1 VCSVAIPMANRE
13 GTEPSGTNLTPPMK
27 RTASSSTTALAPI
40 VDHQTLTEYIQ
51 SRFDEFSRS
60 QKDVA
65 QYIVDHLDEVA
76 FQTAEELARRAN
88 TSSSTVVRFSQAL
101 GFHGFPDLQDAA
113 RDEYRR
119 RVEARGAGGDAD
131 PLFGLDQ
138 SPGEAAIAADHL
150 AVEETARRLSRSVL
164 DAAVADLSKAERVII
179 VAADQVAYF
188 GTYFRH
194 LLMLLGIPTDIVA
207 SHAQEGR
214 ARLARLD
221 ENAVLVGITA
231 GRAHPLVVRSLQ
243 LARHRRAT
251 TIAITDATL
260 SEAAKLAQH
269 SLFYS
274 SNSPSFVRSH
284 VALLSLL
291 QAMAQGVYANDGA
304 RADRIRAYRLK

>member
-1 VCSVAIPMANRE
+1 
-13 GTEPSGTNLTPPMK
+13 
-27 RTASSSTTALAPI
+27 LAPI

-119 RVEARGAGGDAD
+119 RVEARVGPGSGTGEAE

-138 SPGEAAIAADHL
+138 SPGEASIAADHL
-150 AVEETARRLSRSVL
+150 AVEETARRVSRSVL
-164 DAAVADLSKAERVII
+164 DAAVEEIGKAERVII

-221 ENAVLVGITA
+221 ENAVLIGITA

-291 QAMAQGVYANDGA
+291 QAMAQGIYANDGA

>member
-1 VCSVAIPMANRE
+1 
-13 GTEPSGTNLTPPMK
+13 MK

-119 RVEARGAGGDAD
+119 RVEARVGPASGGTEAE

-138 SPGEAAIAADHL
+138 SPGEASIAADHL
-150 AVEETARRLSRSVL
+150 AVEETARRVSRSVL
-164 DAAVADLSKAERVII
+164 DAAVEEIGKADRVII

-221 ENAVLVGITA
+221 ENAVLIGITA

>member
-1 VCSVAIPMANRE
+1 
-13 GTEPSGTNLTPPMK
+13 MK

-119 RVEARGAGGDAD
+119 RVEARVGAGSGGGEPE

-138 SPGEAAIAADHL
+138 SPGEASIAADHL
-150 AVEETARRLSRSVL
+150 AVEETARRVSRSVL
-164 DAAVADLSKAERVII
+164 DAAVEEIGKADRVII

-221 ENAVLVGITA
+221 ENAVLIGITA

-291 QAMAQGVYANDGA
+291 QAMAQGIYANDGA

>member
-1 VCSVAIPMANRE
+1 
-13 GTEPSGTNLTPPMK
+13 MK

-119 RVEARGAGGDAD
+119 RVEARVGPSSGGTEAE

-138 SPGEAAIAADHL
+138 SPGEASIAADHL
-150 AVEETARRLSRSVL
+150 AVEETARRVSRSVL
-164 DAAVADLSKAERVII
+164 DAAVEEIGKADRVII

-221 ENAVLVGITA
+221 ENAVLIGITA

>member
-1 VCSVAIPMANRE
+1 
-13 GTEPSGTNLTPPMK
+13 MK
-27 RTASSSTTALAPI
+27 RTASSSPTALAPI

-119 RVEARGAGGDAD
+119 RVEARGVGASGGSEPE

-138 SPGEAAIAADHL
+138 SPGEASIAADHL
-150 AVEETARRLSRSVL
+150 AVEETARRVSRSVL
-164 DAAVADLSKAERVII
+164 DAAVEEIGKADRVII

-221 ENAVLVGITA
+221 ENAVLIGITA

>member
-1 VCSVAIPMANRE
+1 
-13 GTEPSGTNLTPPMK
+13 MK

-119 RVEARGAGGDAD
+119 RVEARGVGASGASEPE

-138 SPGEAAIAADHL
+138 SPGEASIAADHL
-150 AVEETARRLSRSVL
+150 AVEETARRVSRSVL
-164 DAAVADLSKAERVII
+164 DAAVEEIGKADRVII

-291 QAMAQGVYANDGA
+291 QAMAQGIYANDGA

>member
-1 VCSVAIPMANRE
+1 
-13 GTEPSGTNLTPPMK
+13 MK

-101 GFHGFPDLQDAA
+101 GFHGFPDLQEQA
-113 RDEYRR
+113 REEYRR
-119 RVEARGAGGDAD
+119 RVEARGTGATGTE

-138 SPGEAAIAADHL
+138 SPGEATIAADHQ

-164 DAAVADLSKAERVII
+164 DQAVAEIGKADRVII

-188 GTYFRH
+188 GTYLRH
-194 LLMLLGIPTDIVA
+194 LLMLLGIQTDIVA
-207 SHAQEGR
+207 SHAQEAR

-221 ENAVLVGITA
+221 ENAVLIGITA

-243 LARHRRAT
+243 LARHRRAR

-260 SEAAKLAQH
+260 SDAAQLAH
-269 SLFYS
+269 LSLFYS
-274 SNSPSFVRSH
+274 SNSPAFVRSH

-291 QAMAQGVYANDGA
+291 QALAQGVYANDGS

>member
-1 VCSVAIPMANRE
+1 
-13 GTEPSGTNLTPPMK
+13 MK
-27 RTASSSTTALAPI
+27 RTASSSPTALAPI

-119 RVEARGAGGDAD
+119 RVEARSGGTGAGSEPE

-138 SPGEAAIAADHL
+138 SPGEASIAADHL
-150 AVEETARRLSRSVL
+150 AVEETARRVSRSVL
-164 DAAVADLSKAERVII
+164 DAAVEEIGKADRVII

-221 ENAVLVGITA
+221 ENAVLIGITA

-291 QAMAQGVYANDGA
+291 QALAQGVYANDGT

>member
-1 VCSVAIPMANRE
+1 
-13 GTEPSGTNLTPPMK
+13 MK

-119 RVEARGAGGDAD
+119 RVEARGVATTSGEPE

-138 SPGEAAIAADHL
+138 SPGEASIAADHL
-150 AVEETARRLSRSVL
+150 AVEETARRVSRSVL
-164 DAAVADLSKAERVII
+164 DAAVEEIGKADRVII

-221 ENAVLVGITA
+221 ENAVLIGITA

-291 QAMAQGVYANDGA
+291 QAMAQGIYANDGA

>member
-1 VCSVAIPMANRE
+1 
-13 GTEPSGTNLTPPMK
+13 MK

-119 RVEARGAGGDAD
+119 RVEARVGAASGGGEAE

-138 SPGEAAIAADHL
+138 SPGEASIAADHL
-150 AVEETARRLSRSVL
+150 AVEETARRVSRSVL
-164 DAAVADLSKAERVII
+164 DAAVEEIGKADRVII

-221 ENAVLVGITA
+221 ENAVLIGITA

>member
-1 VCSVAIPMANRE
+1 
-13 GTEPSGTNLTPPMK
+13 MK

-119 RVEARGAGGDAD
+119 RVEARVGAASGGGEAE

-138 SPGEAAIAADHL
+138 SPGEASIAADHL
-150 AVEETARRLSRSVL
+150 AVEETARRVSRSVL
-164 DAAVADLSKAERVII
+164 DAAVEEIGKADRVII

-221 ENAVLVGITA
+221 ENAVLIGITA

-274 SNSPSFVRSH
+274 ANSPSFVRSH

>member
-1 VCSVAIPMANRE
+1 VNDI
-13 GTEPSGTNLTPPMK
+13 GK
-27 RTASSSTTALAPI
+27 
-40 VDHQTLTEYIQ
+40 
-51 SRFDEFSRS
+51 
-60 QKDVA
+60 
-65 QYIVDHLDEVA
+65 
-76 FQTAEELARRAN
+76 
-88 TSSSTVVRFSQAL
+88 
-101 GFHGFPDLQDAA
+101 
-113 RDEYRR
+113 
-119 RVEARGAGGDAD
+119 AD
-131 PLFGLDQ
+131 
-138 SPGEAAIAADHL
+138 
-150 AVEETARRLSRSVL
+150 
-164 DAAVADLSKAERVII
+164 RVII

-221 ENAVLVGITA
+221 ENAVLIGITA

-243 LARHRRAT
+243 LARHRRAK

>member
-1 VCSVAIPMANRE
+1 
-13 GTEPSGTNLTPPMK
+13 MK

-119 RVEARGAGGDAD
+119 RVEARVGAGSGTGEPE

-138 SPGEAAIAADHL
+138 SPGEASIAADHL
-150 AVEETARRLSRSVL
+150 AVEETARRVSRSVL
-164 DAAVADLSKAERVII
+164 DAAVEEIGKADRVII

-221 ENAVLVGITA
+221 ENAVLIGITA

-291 QAMAQGVYANDGA
+291 QAMAQGIYANDGA

>member
-1 VCSVAIPMANRE
+1 
-13 GTEPSGTNLTPPMK
+13 MK

-119 RVEARGAGGDAD
+119 RVEARVGAASGSGEAE

-138 SPGEAAIAADHL
+138 SPGEASIAADHL
-150 AVEETARRLSRSVL
+150 AVEETARRVSRSVL
-164 DAAVADLSKAERVII
+164 DAAVEEIGKADRVII

-291 QAMAQGVYANDGA
+291 QAMAQGIYANDGA

>member
-1 VCSVAIPMANRE
+1 
-13 GTEPSGTNLTPPMK
+13 MK

-119 RVEARGAGGDAD
+119 RVEARVGNAGGGGEAE

-138 SPGEAAIAADHL
+138 SPGEASIAADHL
-150 AVEETARRLSRSVL
+150 AVEETARRVSRSVL
-164 DAAVADLSKAERVII
+164 DAAVEEIGKADRVII

-221 ENAVLVGITA
+221 ENAVLIGITA

-291 QAMAQGVYANDGA
+291 QAMAQGIYANDGA

>member
-1 VCSVAIPMANRE
+1 
-13 GTEPSGTNLTPPMK
+13 MK
-27 RTASSSTTALAPI
+27 RTASTSPTALAPI

-119 RVEARGAGGDAD
+119 RVEARGGGGGESE

-138 SPGEAAIAADHL
+138 SPGEASIAADHL
-150 AVEETARRLSRSVL
+150 AVEETARRVSRSVL
-164 DAAVADLSKAERVII
+164 EQAVADIGKADRVII

-194 LLMLLGIPTDIVA
+194 LLMLLGVQTDIVA
-207 SHAQEGR
+207 SHAQEAR

-231 GRAHPLVVRSLQ
+231 GRAHPLVVRALQ
-243 LARHRRAT
+243 LARHRRAK

-260 SEAAKLAQH
+260 SEAAKLAHH

-291 QAMAQGVYANDGA
+291 QALAQGVYANDGA

>member
-1 VCSVAIPMANRE
+1 
-13 GTEPSGTNLTPPMK
+13 MK

-119 RVEARGAGGDAD
+119 RVEARGVATTSGEPE

-138 SPGEAAIAADHL
+138 SPGEASIAADHL
-150 AVEETARRLSRSVL
+150 AVEETARRVSRSVL
-164 DAAVADLSKAERVII
+164 DAAVEEIGKADRVII

-221 ENAVLVGITA
+221 ENAVLIGITA

-269 SLFYS
+269 ALFYS

-291 QAMAQGVYANDGA
+291 QAMAQGIYANDGA

>member
-1 VCSVAIPMANRE
+1 
-13 GTEPSGTNLTPPMK
+13 MK
-27 RTASSSTTALAPI
+27 RTASSSPTALAPI

-51 SRFDEFSRS
+51 SRFDDFSRS

-119 RVEARGAGGDAD
+119 RVEARGAGGSGGEAE

-138 SPGEAAIAADHL
+138 SPGEASIAADHL
-150 AVEETARRLSRSVL
+150 AVEETARRVSRSVL
-164 DAAVADLSKAERVII
+164 EAAVNDIGKADRVII

-243 LARHRRAT
+243 LARHRRAK

>member
-1 VCSVAIPMANRE
+1 
-13 GTEPSGTNLTPPMK
+13 MK

-119 RVEARGAGGDAD
+119 RVEARGAAAAGGEAE

-138 SPGEAAIAADHL
+138 SPGEASIAADHL
-150 AVEETARRLSRSVL
+150 AVEETARRLSRSTL
-164 DAAVADLSKAERVII
+164 EAAVAEISKAERVII

-243 LARHRRAT
+243 LARHRRAA

-260 SEAAKLAQH
+260 SDAAKLAQH